1 MKKISIVILT
11 AIFVLFGSMTAYAQQ
26 EYEFEDEYYQEQL
39 EASVANEIFDS
50 LPDYTNEMLDQIGID
65 ELSPAKLLKMQP
77 EQVWELI
84 WSALMQGVTTPIKM
98 AASII
103 AVMIIYSIFDGL
115 KLSNKSS
122 LTPVY
127 STVSALCAGLLIIVP
142 AMSCFNGCSEVMESC
157 QIFLT
162 AYIPAFVAILA
173 SCGQPIASSIY
184 SVLLFGASE
193 SICII
198 GQQVVLPLVRMFFAL
213 SIVCVLI
220 PTIDFSGIING
231 ISKVATWILS
241 LCTTLYAALL
251 TIQGAVGTSADSM
264 TLKTAKYFA
273 SSLVPVVGG
282 AVGEAMSSI
291 FSSMSLL
298 KTTTGA
304 AGIIICVVIFLPQI
318 IEIICFKLAFS
329 LCSSIGQILGA
340 DRISTLLKSA
350 STVAGIMLA
359 LLICYAMLI
368 IISTAIMIMLKTS

>member
-1 MKKISIVILT
+1 MKRLSIVILT
-11 AIFVLFGSMTAYAQQ
+11 AVFILFCGMTAEAQQ
-26 EYEFEDEYYQEQL
+26 EYELEDDYYKEQL
-39 EASVANEIFDS
+39 EASGADEIFDS
-50 LPDYTNEMLDQIGID
+50 LPDYTNEMLDKIGID

-84 WSALMQGVTTPIKM
+84 GSAAMQSVSAPIKM
-98 AASII
+98 AAAIV

-142 AMSCFNGCSEVMESC
+142 TMSCFNGCGEVMDSC

-173 SCGQPIASSIY
+173 SCGQPIASSVY

-198 GQQVVLPLVRMFFAL
+198 GQEVVLPLVRIFFAV

-220 PTIDFSGIING
+220 PSIDFSSIING
-231 ISKVATWILS
+231 ISKIATWILS
-241 LCTTLYAALL
+241 LCATLYAALL

-264 TLKTAKYFA
+264 SLKTAKYFA

-298 KTTTGA
+298 KTTTGT
-304 AGIIICVVIFLPQI
+304 AGIIICVVIFLPPI
-318 IEIICFKLAFS
+318 IEIVCYKLAFS

-340 DRISTLLKSA
+340 DRISSLLKSA

-368 IISTAIMIMLKTS
+368 IISTAIMIMLKAS